1 MGHVHGRQVYV
12 LMNKNLWLL
21 ILSQIFAF
29 TAAPVT
35 VFLSG
40 IIGSQFSPIKSL
52 ATLPM
57 ALSIVGVAIFAIFA
71 AKVMSIIG
79 RRAGFIFASVGS
91 SLAALMAAYSIIIE
105 SFLLFNLGCFLLG
118 AGVAFSHQYR
128 FAAVE
133 TVSKDMAPKA
143 ISIILLAGIGSAFIG
158 PNLANISKEII
169 PEHLYAG
176 SYIALAIL
184 TLSSTIFL
192 LFYKDNHKPN
202 NFVKKDT
209 RSYFELISQPRF
221 LQALIASAFAYAVM
235 SFLMTATPISMH
247 VMEKISLSKTG
258 LVIQLHIAAM
268 FLPSLITG
276 NLIKKFGHSKI
287 MYAGV
292 VLFSI
297 TILTSLFEQN
307 FVNYLTALVFLGFGW
322 NFLFISGTSL
332 LVLSYKENEKFKAQ
346 GFNDLIVYSIQAI
359 SSLSAGVFLT
369 LTSWKIM
376 NLFCIIFLIIIVIST
391 LRADFKE
398 KKTP

>member
-1 MGHVHGRQVYV
+1 LGHVYGRQVYV

-40 IIGSQFSPIKSL
+40 IIGSQFSSIKSL

-57 ALSIVGVAIFAIFA
+57 ALSIVGIAIFAIFA
-71 AKVMSIIG
+71 AKVMSVIG
-79 RRAGFIFASVGS
+79 RRAGFILASVGS
-91 SLAALMAAYSIIIE
+91 SLSALLAAHSIIIE
-105 SFLLFNLGCFLLG
+105 SFILFNFACFLLG

-143 ISIILLAGIGSAFIG
+143 ISIILLAGVGSAFIG
-158 PNLANISKEII
+158 PNAANISKEII
-169 PEHLYAG
+169 SEHLYAG
-176 SYIALAIL
+176 SYIVLATL
-184 TLSSTIFL
+184 TLTSTIFL
-192 LFYKDNHKPN
+192 LFYKDGHKKTTIN
-202 NFVKKDT
+202 KESS
-209 RSYFELISQPRF
+209 RSYLELISQPRF
-221 LQALIASAFAYAVM
+221 LQALIASAFAYAIM
-235 SFLMTATPISMH
+235 AFLMTATPISMH
-247 VMEKISLSKTG
+247 VMEKISLGKTG

-287 MYAGV
+287 MYVGV
-292 VLFSI
+292 ILFSI

-307 FVNYLTALVFLGFGW
+307 FFNYLVALIFLGFGW

-332 LVLSYKENEKFKAQ
+332 LVLSYRENEKFKAQ

-359 SSLSAGVFLT
+359 ASLSAGIFLA

-376 NLFCIIFLIIIVIST
+376 NLICIIFLIFIVIST
-391 LRADFKE
+391 LRADFK
-398 KKTP
+398 KDK

>member
-1 MGHVHGRQVYV
+1 
-12 LMNKNLWLL
+12 MNKNLWLL

-71 AKVMSIIG
+71 AKIMSIIG
-79 RRAGFIFASVGS
+79 RRAGFILASVGS
-91 SLAALMAAYSIIIE
+91 SLAALMTSYSIIIE
-105 SFLLFNLGCFLLG
+105 SFLLFNLGCFILG

-133 TVSKDMAPKA
+133 TVNKDMAPKA

-169 PEHLYAG
+169 SDHLYAG
-176 SYIALAIL
+176 SYVALAIL

-192 LFYKDNHKPN
+192 LFYEDNHRPS
-202 NFVKKDT
+202 NFVKKNT
-209 RSYFELISQPRF
+209 RSYFELIGQPRF
-221 LQALIASAFAYAVM
+221 LQALIASSFAYAVM

-247 VMEKISLSKTG
+247 VMEKISLAKTG
-258 LVIQLHIAAM
+258 FVIQLHIAAM

-287 MYAGV
+287 MYSGV
-292 VLFSI
+292 LLFSI

-307 FVNYLTALVFLGFGW
+307 FMNYLIALIFLGFGW

-332 LVLSYKENEKFKAQ
+332 LVLSYKEEEKFKAQ
-346 GFNDLIVYSIQAI
+346 GFNDLIVYTVQAI
-359 SSLSAGVFLT
+359 ASLSAGIFIS

-376 NLFCIIFLIIIVIST
+376 NLVCIIFLIIIIIST
-391 LRADFKE
+391 FRADLKQRS
-398 KKTP
+398 

>member
-1 MGHVHGRQVYV
+1 MGHVHGRQVHV

-29 TAAPVT
+29 TAATVT

-57 ALSIVGVAIFAIFA
+57 AFSIVGIAIFAIFA
-71 AKVMSIIG
+71 AKLMSIIG
-79 RRAGFIFASVGS
+79 RRLGFIIASIGS
-91 SLAALMAAYSIIIE
+91 SLASLMAAYSIIIE
-105 SFLLFNLGCFLLG
+105 SFILYNLGCFLIG

-133 TVSKDMAPKA
+133 TVDKEMAPKA

-169 PEHLYAG
+169 PQHLYAG
-176 SYIALAIL
+176 SYIALAAL
-184 TLSSTIFL
+184 TLTSTIFL
-192 LFYKDNHKPN
+192 FFYQDNHKKN
-202 NFVKKDT
+202 EVIKKSS

-247 VMEKISLSKTG
+247 VMEEISLTKTG
-258 LVIQLHIAAM
+258 FVIQLHIAAM
-268 FLPSLITG
+268 FLPSLVTG
-276 NLIKKFGHSKI
+276 NLIRKFGHSKI

-292 VLFSI
+292 ALFLV

-307 FVNYLTALVFLGFGW
+307 FINYLIALVFLGFGW

-332 LVLSYKENEKFKAQ
+332 LVLSYREDEKFKAQ

-359 SSLSAGVFLT
+359 ASLSAGVFLT
-369 LTSWKIM
+369 LTSWKTM
-376 NLFCIIFLIIIVIST
+376 NLICLIFLCIIILST
-391 LRADFKE
+391 LRADIKE
-398 KKTP
+398 RR

>member
-79 RRAGFIFASVGS
+79 RRAGFIFASIGS

-169 PEHLYAG
+169 SEHLYAG

-332 LVLSYKENEKFKAQ
+332 LVLTYKEDEKFKAQ
-346 GFNDLIVYSIQAI
+346 GFNDLIVYSIQAVA
-359 SSLSAGVFLT
+359 SLSAGIFLN
-369 LTSWKIM
+369 LTSWKTM
-376 NLFCIIFLIIIVIST
+376 NLICIIFLIIIVIST

-398 KKTP
+398 KK